1 MGKMTARSPLS
12 VPVFLSWC
20 LLAIASGIPSDAH
33 AAPPYG
39 FQAVLAQSREVVVLP
54 SSTVSGYVQSQAC
67 LVTGSSYETPTLR
80 VHVVHCAGE
89 IYRAATALQGPSS
102 RIAFDPSR
110 RSFAR
115 LLPSIRVE
123 LSSERQLESAKSALG
138 AEKAD
143 FFGKLGFAI
152 IYLPENVHPLDA
164 IAKLAE
170 GPGRHKATIR
180 LAGPRIKWR

>member
-1 MGKMTARSPLS
+1 MTAPSRPSAPL
-12 VPVFLSWC
+12 FLSCC
-20 LLAIASGIPSDAH
+20 LLAVTAGIPAGVQ
-33 AAPPYG
+33 AAGPDG
-39 FQAVLAQSREVVVLP
+39 FQAVLAQSREVIVLP
-54 SSTVSGYVQSQAC
+54 SSAVLGYAQSQAG
-67 LVTGSSYETPTLR
+67 LVTGSSYETRSLR
-80 VHVVHCAGE
+80 VHVVHCAGG
-89 IYRAATALQGPSS
+89 IYRAATPLQGPYS
-102 RIAFDPSR
+102 RIAFDPMR

-152 IYLPENVHPLDA
+152 IYLPDAVHPLDA
-164 IAKLAE
+164 IAELAE

-180 LAGPRIKWR
+180 LSGPRIKWR

>member
-1 MGKMTARSPLS
+1 MTARSPLS
-12 VPVFLSWC
+12 APLFLSCC
-20 LLAIASGIPSDAH
+20 LLAVVAGIPSVAQADVH
-33 AAPPYG
+33 HG
-39 FQAVLAQSREVVVLP
+39 FQAVLAQNREVVLLP
-54 SSTVSGYVQSQAC
+54 SSTASGYVQSQAC
-67 LVTGSSYETPTLR
+67 LVTGSSYETRSLR

-89 IYRAATALQGPSS
+89 TYRAATALQGPYS

-123 LSSERQLESAKSALG
+123 LTSERQLESAKSAVG

-152 IYLPENVHPLDA
+152 IYLPETVHPLDA
-164 IAKLAE
+164 IAKLAK
-170 GPGRHKATIR
+170 GPGRQKATIR
-180 LAGPRIKWR
+180 LSGPRIKWR

>member
-1 MGKMTARSPLS
+1 M
-12 VPVFLSWC
+12 
-20 LLAIASGIPSDAH
+20 
-33 AAPPYG
+33 
-39 FQAVLAQSREVVVLP
+39 
-54 SSTVSGYVQSQAC
+54 
-67 LVTGSSYETPTLR
+67 
-80 VHVVHCAGE
+80 
-89 IYRAATALQGPSS
+89 YRAATPLQGPFS

-123 LSSERQLESAKSALG
+123 LSSERQLESVKSALG

-152 IYLPENVHPLDA
+152 IYLPDAVHPLDA
-164 IAKLAE
+164 IAQLAE

-180 LAGPRIKWR
+180 LSGPRIKWR